1 MAQDEVRGPQGRR
14 SGRRRSRSDERSG
27 RNVPIAIAVGLGLG
41 GLILGSLYTIKH
53 IFVGLVVVAIGV
65 AIWEL
70 SSALR
75 GRGDDAEED
84 GREVRLP
91 IVPVMVG
98 AVAMIVGA
106 YLRGPEALIVALALT
121 ALAVIVW
128 RLPEGADGYV
138 RDVSAGVFVAVY
150 APFLASFAVLLLA
163 PGDGRERVVTFFV
176 LVVCSDT
183 GGYFVGVLL
192 GRHSMAP
199 TVSPKKTWEGFVGSV
214 LACMAAGAGLVWW
227 LFGGELWQGLVMG
240 GAVAFSATLG
250 DLGESMLKRD
260 LGVKDMGSLI
270 PEHGGMMDRLD
281 SLLATAPVV
290 WFLLTLFVP
299 PTP

>member
-1 MAQDEVRGPQGRR
+1 MGNDGAREPQGRR
-14 SGRRRSRSDERSG
+14 SGRRRSRSAGRAG

-41 GLILGSLYTIKH
+41 ALIVTSLYTIKVT
-53 IFVGLVVVAIGV
+53 FVGLVVVAGGV
-65 AIWEL
+65 ALWEL
-70 SSALR
+70 SRALR
-75 GRGDDAEED
+75 A
-84 GREVRLP
+84 REVNVP

-106 YLRGPEALIVALALT
+106 YLRGPEALIVTLALT
-121 ALAVIVW
+121 TLAVIVW
-128 RLPEGADGYV
+128 RLPEGVDGYV
-138 RDVSAGVFVAVY
+138 RDVSAGVFAAVY
-150 APFLASFAVLLLA
+150 VPFLASFAVLLLA
-163 PGDGRERVVTFFV
+163 PGDGRERVLTFFI

-199 TVSPKKTWEGFVGSV
+199 SVSPKKTWEGFAGSA

-227 LFGGELWQGLVMG
+227 LFEGEPWQGVVV
-240 GAVAFSATLG
+240 GAAVVCSATLG

-260 LGVKDMGSLI
+260 LGIKDMGSLI
-270 PEHGGMMDRLD
+270 PEHGGLMDRLD
-281 SLLATAPVV
+281 SLLATAPLV

-299 PTP
+299 PAP